1 MTSTG
6 ALSEALSGVRD
17 AGEAL
22 SGAPASSTGSS
33 FSGLALDTADRELG

>member
-6 ALSEALSGVRD
+6 ALGDVRD
-17 AGEAL
+17 MGGAL

-33 FSGLALDTADRELG
+33 CSGLTLDAGDRELG